1 MDDATPFLALVS
13 LPPLHT
19 GNEPLFATVAGDL
32 KKQLGVQFGLVTFK
46 MFTRRL
52 KKGRWN
58 VSDFVTIVLA
68 NAFASLQNRIRIYPL
83 RIATEES

>member
-1 MDDATPFLALVS
+1 MK
-13 LPPLHT
+13 
-19 GNEPLFATVAGDL
+19 PLFATVAGDL
-32 KKQLGVQFGLVTFK
+32 KKQLDVQFAFGLVTFK

-83 RIATEES
+83 RIATKES